1 MHLLGVERQHIH
13 TMHALPCHRC
23 LPNPSYQQLLQQK
36 QRVLHRGPNSHC
48 NSSSRG
54 CSRSAD
60 RVRAASERAASLPP
74 PAPQPSVIITQR
86 GPFTWASCVSTKP
99 DLTLAVKTA
108 AANIQSQWEQQQQQ
122 KHQRKQTQEGIGANA
137 ESSEQQQQQQQVF
150 EPDLAIV
157 FASCNYGRQ
166 LQDVVAAV
174 RKVAP
179 SVQHV
184 FGCSVSL

>member
-1 MHLLGVERQHIH
+1 
-13 TMHALPCHRC
+13 
-23 LPNPSYQQLLQQK
+23 
-36 QRVLHRGPNSHC
+36 
-48 NSSSRG
+48 
-54 CSRSAD
+54 
-60 RVRAASERAASLPP
+60 
-74 PAPQPSVIITQR
+74 
-86 GPFTWASCVSTKP
+86 VSTKP